1 MSTQVPI
8 PYSGSIIS
16 SLVTSIVPY
25 DQSME
30 GGLNVFTETIPAN
43 STVDVYKQ
51 LNPYRKTLT
60 LINQGTVD
68 LSLIIKDRQNNVN
81 RIPLKANGGGYS
93 FVAIKRGSIQ
103 QCING
108 LTLEQDIVSCE
119 YQGLI
124 VIENATGTNVT
135 NLLIIE
141 SV

>member
-1 MSTQVPI
+1 MSQQVPM

-16 SLVTSIVPY
+16 SFIDKIVPY
-25 DQSME
+25 DASME
-30 GGLNVFTETIPAN
+30 GGLNVFTESVPAN
-43 STVDVYKQ
+43 SIVNVYKQ

-68 LSLIIKDRQNNVN
+68 LSMIIKDKQNNNN